1 MHSLNTRRYLTVKEA
16 ATDYF
21 ENLISISA
29 LYNLIN
35 KGDIKSIKIEHKTLI
50 PVSEL
55 NSYCNQFFDWS
66 ESWNQNE

>member
-1 MHSLNTRRYLTVKEA
+1 MHSLNTRRYLTIKEA
-16 ATDYF
+16 ATGYF

-66 ESWNQNE
+66 ES

>member
-35 KGDIKSIKIEHKTLI
+35 KGEIKSIKTGHKTLI
-50 PVSEL
+50 PISEL
-55 NSYCNQFFDWS
+55 NSYCNQFFDRS
-66 ESWNQNE
+66 ES

>member
-16 ATDYF
+16 ATDCF

-35 KGDIKSIKIEHKTLI
+35 KSEIKSIKIGHKTLI

-55 NSYCNQFFDWS
+55 NSYCNQFFDRS
-66 ESWNQNE
+66 ES